1 MEFANGYTNNKENTT
16 AQLNAIFK
24 NIKTTYD
31 EDMSKHEKII
41 ADCKDVAKEQ
51 AHNITSV
58 MTILSDSYMKMQ
70 KFKKSVSEVKK
81 VEREI
86 KSILYRMKSK

>member
-1 MEFANGYTNNKENTT
+1 
-16 AQLNAIFK
+16 
-24 NIKTTYD
+24 
-31 EDMSKHEKII
+31 
-41 ADCKDVAKEQ
+41 
-51 AHNITSV
+51 
-58 MTILSDSYMKMQ
+58 MKMQ